1 MDCMNFYFLSLQ
13 IALQFLFLKLVV
25 VFMDSF
31 IFADK
36 LGVVDGLVICVSF
49 FLKLSDWCVNLVFFA

>member
-36 LGVVDGLVICVSF
+36 LGVVVGLVICVGF
-49 FLKLSDWCVNLVFFA
+49 F